1 MRLGSRLL
9 EKLGE
14 AAAAVLPI
22 SVIVLLLGITIVP
35 MPVGTLV
42 LFLFGAILVVL
53 GMVFF
58 TLGADM
64 SMIPMGEG
72 LGVYLS
78 RFKQKWIPLLS
89 CLFLGVLVTV
99 AEPDLQVLAGQV
111 PGVPSW
117 ILMGAVALGVG
128 CFLLFAQLRM
138 AGRFQLSHA
147 LLVSYGLVF
156 FCSFL
161 APDSFLAV
169 SFDSGGVTTG
179 PVTVPFL
186 MALGVG
192 MASVRSDKNSGS
204 DSFGLIAL
212 CSVGPILSVMLLG
225 ILYEPDTVVYEMA
238 EAANPQTTAEAA
250 RLLSAAMPV
259 YFKEVAA
266 AIGPILLIFL
276 LFQGVSRRFHRQQV
290 IRILSGFFYTYIGLV
305 LFLAG
310 ANVGF
315 MPAGQNIG
323 QLMATGKHPWLLI
336 PVGALMGYFIV
347 RAEPAVQVLCRQVE
361 EVSNGAITQR
371 VIGHSLSAGVAAAVG
386 IGMLRI
392 LTGIPVMWFLIPGYG
407 AALLMTFFVPQMFS
421 AVAFDS
427 GGVASGP
434 MTATF
439 VLPLGMGACAALGG
453 DIMTDAFGI
462 VAMVALAPLFTIQ
475 MVGLKS
481 RLEQSRRRRSWQ
493 KTWQAGN
500 SAGLA
505 GSPGG
510 SDFVSAEV
518 PAGILPGPGGV
529 TGTLAEG
536 LAGLGNG
543 LVSGLAGLTGTSS
556 EESER
561 LENGILY
568 LD

>member
-1 MRLGSRLL
+1 MRLGSRLS

-14 AAAAVLPI
+14 AAASVLPI

-89 CLFLGVLVTV
+89 CLLLGGLVTV

-117 ILMGAVALGVG
+117 ILIGAVALGVG
-128 CFLLFAQLRM
+128 SFLLFAQLRM
-138 AGRFQLSHA
+138 LGKFKLSHA
-147 LLVSYGLVF
+147 LLAAYGLVF

-225 ILYEPDTVVYEMA
+225 ILFEPDTVVYEVTA
-238 EAANPQTTAEAA
+238 AANPETTAEAA
-250 RLLSAAMPV
+250 RLLSAALPV
-259 YFKEVAA
+259 YFREVAA

-276 LFQGVSRRFHRQQV
+276 LFQLISRRFHRQQV

-323 QLMATGKHPWLLI
+323 QLMATGKHPWLLV

-347 RAEPAVQVLCRQVE
+347 KAEPAVQVLCRQVE
-361 EVSNGAITQR
+361 EVSNGAITER
-371 VIGHSLSAGVAAAVG
+371 VIGHSLSVGVAAAVG

-407 AALLMTFFVPQMFS
+407 AALVMTFFVPQMFS

-453 DIMTDAFGI
+453 DIMTDAFGL

-481 RLEQSRRRRSWQ
+481 RLEQNRRQRSWQ
-493 KTWQAGN
+493 KVLQ
-500 SAGLA
+500 
-505 GSPGG
+505 
-510 SDFVSAEV
+510 
-518 PAGILPGPGGV
+518 
-529 TGTLAEG
+529 AEG
-536 LAGLGNG
+536 TFN
-543 LVSGLAGLTGTSS
+543 
-556 EESER
+556 ESER